1 MWTEAQM
8 QRRSRQDGRS
18 ENSVPDAKKSLPT
31 GQLTTLRPEDGTPP
45 TAGRGVARR
54 GVMGRG
60 EAGWQLGGPSVPHA
74 HAERRA
80 GAASCVTPAP
90 RHSCRRRSG
99 CCHLPADTTPFT
111 PEPQPASPSI
121 WGSPTAE
128 ERATLT
134 HVLVTTVL
142 ARRGD
147 TPASVRGRIFHV
159 KWPGRESVGGVS
171 RIRSGLCKGPG
182 VRAGGAE
189 AGPLPHLVGA
199 AHPAGHGGAR
209 TCPRLATWAE
219 LPGLGSSLGSP
230 SWHGDLPQVT
240 ALREPRLLVMAPRGP
255 EEAAHR
261 APGPALGPRAPGS
274 GGRPAQ
280 PSEVMRERD
289 GDTEA
294 VKLVPGGVGVDEAPR
309 EAQPPVLAGAKGRR
323 QRSATTGT
331 LRGRLLST
339 VRALHTGSRS
349 PGTPWGPPGTP
360 AATPEAAAAS
370 AARPSVPLLSLSWLR
385 CQGGP
390 RTAHGT
396 SVGRGLQGQ
405 RVLRLLGSP
414 GQGSEHPGTRCI
426 ICRGLWLLP
435 THLGRHP
442 PGGDPSRPSTG
453 ASVLGVG
460 LSPGLLH
467 LPFCP

>member
-31 GQLTTLRPEDGTPP
+31 GQLTMLRPEDGMPP
-45 TAGRGVARR
+45 TAGRGGARR
-54 GVMGRG
+54 GVAGRGAMGRG

-99 CCHLPADTTPFT
+99 RCHLPADTTPFT

-159 KWPGRESVGGVS
+159 KWPGRESVRGVS

-219 LPGLGSSLGSP
+219 LPGLGSSPGSP

-240 ALREPRLLVMAPRGP
+240 ALREPRFLVAHMGSLVMAPRGP

-294 VKLVPGGVGVDEAPR
+294 VKLVRVGWGWTRRPEKPSPLSSREPRAEARGQPRRARCADACCPLCAPSAPAAARRAPR
-309 EAQPPVLAGAKGRR
+309 GGHRGHRPRPPR
-323 QRSATTGT
+323 QR
-331 LRGRLLST
+331 RPRRLGPLF
-339 VRALHTGSRS
+339 HCCPS
-349 PGTPWGPPGTP
+349 PGSGARVAPARHTAPQWVGAPDPGP
-360 AATPEAAAAS
+360 A
-370 AARPSVPLLSLSWLR
+370 
-385 CQGGP
+385 
-390 RTAHGT
+390 RTAPA
-396 SVGRGLQGQ
+396 GLPW
-405 RVLRLLGSP
+405 P
-414 GQGSEHPGTRCI
+414 G
-426 ICRGLWLLP
+426 
-435 THLGRHP
+435 
-442 PGGDPSRPSTG
+442 
-453 ASVLGVG
+453 V
-460 LSPGLLH
+460 
-467 LPFCP
+467 

>member
-1 MWTEAQM
+1 
-8 QRRSRQDGRS
+8 
-18 ENSVPDAKKSLPT
+18 
-31 GQLTTLRPEDGTPP
+31 
-45 TAGRGVARR
+45 
-54 GVMGRG
+54 MGPG
-60 EAGWQLGGPSVPHA
+60 EAGGQREGGRASVPHA
-74 HAERRA
+74 HVERR
-80 GAASCVTPAP
+80 AASCVTPAP

-99 CCHLPADTTPFT
+99 RCHLPADTTPFT

-142 ARRGD
+142 ARSGD

-159 KWPGRESVGGVS
+159 KWPGRESVQGVS

-219 LPGLGSSLGSP
+219 VPGLGSSPGSP

-240 ALREPRLLVMAPRGP
+240 ALREPRFLVTHMGLVVMAPRGP

-280 PSEVMRERD
+280 PREVMRERD

-294 VKLVPGGVGVDEAPR
+294 VKLVPGGVGVGEAAR
-309 EAQPPVLAGAKGRR
+309 ETQPPVLAGAKGRG

-331 LRGRLLST
+331 LHGRLLST
-339 VRALHTGSRS
+339 
-349 PGTPWGPPGTP
+349 
-360 AATPEAAAAS
+360 
-370 AARPSVPLLSLSWLR
+370 ARPPHRQPLAGHPLGATGDTGRDPRGSGGLGGSALCSTAVPLLAPVPGW
-385 CQGGP
+385 P
-390 RTAHGT
+390 PHGT
-396 SVGRGLQGQ
+396 RHLSGSGLRTQDQ

-426 ICRGLWLLP
+426 ICRGLWLLS
-435 THLGRHP
+435 THLGRRP

-453 ASVLGVG
+453 ASVLG
-460 LSPGLLH
+460 
-467 LPFCP
+467 

>member
-31 GQLTTLRPEDGTPP
+31 GQLTTLRPEDGTLP

-99 CCHLPADTTPFT
+99 RCHLPADTTPFT

-159 KWPGRESVGGVS
+159 KWPGRESERGVS

-219 LPGLGSSLGSP
+219 LPGLGSSPGSP

-240 ALREPRLLVMAPRGP
+240 ALREPRFLVAHMGLLVMAPRGP

-294 VKLVPGGVGVDEAPR
+294 VKLVQVGWGWTRRPEKPSPLSSGSQGQRPEVSHDGHAARTPAVR
-309 EAQPPVLAGAKGRR
+309 CARPPHRQPLAGYPVGATGDTSRDPR
-323 QRSATTGT
+323 GSGGLGGSALCSTAVPLLAPVPGWPPHGT
-331 LRGRLLST
+331 QHLS
-339 VRALHTGSRS
+339 GS
-349 PGTPWGPPGTP
+349 GPPGP
-360 AATPEAAAAS
+360 
-370 AARPSVPLLSLSWLR
+370 V
-385 CQGGP
+385 
-390 RTAHGT
+390 RTAPA
-396 SVGRGLQGQ
+396 GLPW
-405 RVLRLLGSP
+405 P
-414 GQGSEHPGTRCI
+414 G
-426 ICRGLWLLP
+426 
-435 THLGRHP
+435 
-442 PGGDPSRPSTG
+442 
-453 ASVLGVG
+453 V
-460 LSPGLLH
+460 
-467 LPFCP
+467 

>member
-31 GQLTTLRPEDGTPP
+31 GQLTTLRPEDGTLP

-99 CCHLPADTTPFT
+99 RCHLPADTTPFT

-159 KWPGRESVGGVS
+159 KWPGRESVRGVS

-219 LPGLGSSLGSP
+219 LPGLGSSPGSP

-240 ALREPRLLVMAPRGP
+240 ALREPRFLVAHMGLLVMAPRGP

-280 PSEVMRERD
+280 PSR
-289 GDTEA
+289 
-294 VKLVPGGVGVDEAPR
+294 
-309 EAQPPVLAGAKGRR
+309 
-323 QRSATTGT
+323 
-331 LRGRLLST
+331 
-339 VRALHTGSRS
+339 
-349 PGTPWGPPGTP
+349 
-360 AATPEAAAAS
+360 
-370 AARPSVPLLSLSWLR
+370 
-385 CQGGP
+385 
-390 RTAHGT
+390 
-396 SVGRGLQGQ
+396 
-405 RVLRLLGSP
+405 
-414 GQGSEHPGTRCI
+414 
-426 ICRGLWLLP
+426 
-435 THLGRHP
+435 
-442 PGGDPSRPSTG
+442 
-453 ASVLGVG
+453 
-460 LSPGLLH
+460 
-467 LPFCP
+467 

>member
-1 MWTEAQM
+1 MA
-8 QRRSRQDGRS
+8 
-18 ENSVPDAKKSLPT
+18 A
-31 GQLTTLRPEDGTPP
+31 
-45 TAGRGVARR
+45 
-54 GVMGRG
+54 
-60 EAGWQLGGPSVPHA
+60 GGPLCPA
-74 HAERRA
+74 CACRA
-80 GAASCVTPAP
+80 LSWSCVTPAP

-99 CCHLPADTTPFT
+99 RCHLPADTTPFT

-219 LPGLGSSLGSP
+219 LPGLGSSPSSP

-309 EAQPPVLAGAKGRR
+309 EAQPPVLTGAKGRG

-331 LRGRLLST
+331 LRGRLLSAPSAPAAARRAPRGGHRGHRPRPPRQRRPRRLGPLFHCCPSPGSGARVAPARHT
-339 VRALHTGSRS
+339 APQWVRASR
-349 PGTPWGPPGTP
+349 
-360 AATPEAAAAS
+360 AS
-370 AARPSVPLLSLSWLR
+370 AYCACWAPL
-385 CQGGP
+385 
-390 RTAHGT
+390 A
-396 SVGRGLQGQ
+396 RGLSTQG
-405 RVLRLLGSP
+405 P
-414 GQGSEHPGTRCI
+414 
-426 ICRGLWLLP
+426 
-435 THLGRHP
+435 
-442 PGGDPSRPSTG
+442 G
-453 ASVLGVG
+453 ASSVEGSG
-460 LSPGLLH
+460 S
-467 LPFCP
+467 CPPT